1 MTVPA
6 AEAAASVRLAPTT
19 TAAVPATAAMPASE
33 TASSRRVPTPAPGG
47 CAAGAPGGTSG
58 RSFVEARHAGKPG
71 SPPAEMSDRRARSE
85 GRKAAGDKAAMP
97 PFGPDR
103 GEGQDRRTDEERKG
117 GRREND
123 ERRCRCDDDF
133 RWRQDDDRRRRRG
146 AEQRADRW
154 RQDPGRRS
162 RRDRWAD
169 GS

>member
-6 AEAAASVRLAPTT
+6 AEAAASVRLAPAT
-19 TAAVPATAAMPASE
+19 TAAVPATE
-33 TASSRRVPTPAPGG
+33 TASSRRVPAPAPGG

-71 SPPAEMSDRRARSE
+71 SLPAEMSDRRARPE

-97 PFGPDR
+97 PLGPDR

-123 ERRCRCDDDF
+123 ERRRRCDDDF
-133 RWRQDDDRRRRRG
+133 GWRQDDDRRRRRG
-146 AEQRADRW
+146 AETNHR
-154 RQDPGRRS
+154 
-162 RRDRWAD
+162 
-169 GS
+169 